1 MQWGTRGAAR
11 HLVGLAQYLSIGP
24 FRQIVPSLINFPA
37 QLYSKMAV
45 SGHSVIFGLVLMTFI
60 HDGAAV
66 NWVAR
71 TPPMGYNTWNHYGCS
86 VDAQIL
92 TSTAS
97 ALVSTGLAAKGYE
110 YVNSDDCW
118 MLANR
123 TAEGNMIP
131 NPTKFPN
138 GFKAVAD
145 FIHGLGLKSGLYTA
159 KACAQIELSSKYPTL
174 SLILLRVE

>member
-1 MQWGTRGAAR
+1 
-11 HLVGLAQYLSIGP
+11 
-24 FRQIVPSLINFPA
+24 
-37 QLYSKMAV
+37 MAV
-45 SGHSVIFGLVLMTFI
+45 SERSVIFGLLFAII
-60 HDGAAV
+60 HDGAAD
-66 NWVAR
+66 WVAR

-159 KACAQIELSSKYPTL
+159 KVRAQIWLSSQHPSL
-174 SLILLRVE
+174 SLMC